1 MCLMHLI
8 VFFFGWGGG
17 GSWVFT
23 GFWFDL
29 RGVVAGVSP
38 DVPGLEYGHRGTPL
52 LPGPSDGAGATSV
65 FLDAVGSSRRVRP
78 RPGSPTLLRFSASD
92 GPRFWSNNYIN
103 WPTSVPRIFLCFFLV
118 AMRMGIFFQLPFVD
132 TEMMCHWNDA
142 IQQIFVSMSLIRSSV
157 VYWDIFRFSSL
168 KLDVSFIVFP
178 WLRFGWRTF
187 PVISVVSFFRTRF
200 ERVAEKIVFFS
211 SVGRRWKISPARLS
225 FRSDQPLGT
234 ESPANEAALL
244 DDRHISSRKIKK
256 TERNFPSTRRYRAPS
271 QRIEENRRRLGK
283 LALNSLK
290 KKPTS
295 STRIVFGYVPKCRVK
310 PQKKIDSNAASNLKS
325 NLS

>member
-1 MCLMHLI
+1 MCRAWSTATEERPFSRGHPTALERRRFSSTPLVRVVVSGPAPAARRCCGFPRATALASDQIITLI
-8 VFFFGWGGG
+8 GPPQCHGFSFVFFLCF
-17 GSWVFT
+17 VF
-23 GFWFDL
+23 
-29 RGVVAGVSP
+29 
-38 DVPGLEYGHRGTPL
+38 
-52 LPGPSDGAGATSV
+52 
-65 FLDAVGSSRRVRP
+65 
-78 RPGSPTLLRFSASD
+78 
-92 GPRFWSNNYIN
+92 
-103 WPTSVPRIFLCFFLV
+103 FFLV

-225 FRSDQPLGT
+225 FRSDRPLGT
-234 ESPANEAALL
+234 ESPTNEAALL

-290 KKPTS
+290 KKTYIFHPNCL
-295 STRIVFGYVPKCRVK
+295 RLCPKMPRETAKKNWFQCRFK
-310 PQKKIDSNAASNLKS
+310 SKIQS
-325 NLS
+325 